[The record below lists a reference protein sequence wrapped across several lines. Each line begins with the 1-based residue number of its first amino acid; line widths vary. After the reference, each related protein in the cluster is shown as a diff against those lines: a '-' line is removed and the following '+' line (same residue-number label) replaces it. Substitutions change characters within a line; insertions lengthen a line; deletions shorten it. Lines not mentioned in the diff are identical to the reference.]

1 MTKFNWSWLSI
12 ILLAL
17 SITTF
22 TACDDDDILTPDEG
36 FIEYLDANQEYS
48 LFRDALDE
56 ADLIDNIRLF
66 PREVTFFVPN
76 NTAMTA
82 FLQSNGYS
90 DLEAVPDDLL
100 EATLRSHILEFA
112 VRAAEFQTAYY
123 ATNND
128 VRDDDIRVA
137 MYINTNSGVV
147 INGDVTVI
155 DPDQLTKDGVVH
167 EVDRVISPASVATFA
182 TADQNLSTLLSALQ
196 RVDNDGSLV
205 QMLSALDEGPFTL
218 LAPTNAAFQNLLNSN
233 PDWNSL
239 EDIDETT
246 LRSVLLYHLIA
257 GDRLLSSEITNNDPI
272 LTESGGTVEFERIGT
287 NLRVIAG
294 GNTANVLLA
303 DVIAENGVIYAIDTV
318 ILPQ

>member
-22 TACDDDDILTPDEG
+22 TACDDDDILTADEG

-76 NTAMTA
+76 NTAMTN
-82 FLQSNGYS
+82 FLQANGYS

-100 EATLRSHILEFA
+100 EATLRNHILEFV

-128 VRDDDIRVA
+128 VREDDVQVA
-137 MYINTNSGVV
+137 MYIDASNGVV
-147 INGDVTVI
+147 INGEVNVI
-155 DPDQLTKDGVVH
+155 DADQLTDDGVVH
-167 EVDRVISPASVATFA
+167 EVDQVILPASVATFA
-182 TADQNLSTLLSALQ
+182 MADTNLSIFFAALEV
-196 RVDNDGSLV
+196 VDNDGSLV
-205 QMLSALDEGPFTL
+205 EMLSDLDEGPFTVL
-218 LAPTNAAFQNLLNSN
+218 IPTNAAFQDFLASN
-233 PDWNSL
+233 PQWVNL

-257 GDRLLSSEITNNDPI
+257 GDRLLSSEITDNDPI

-287 NLRVIAG
+287 NLRIIAG